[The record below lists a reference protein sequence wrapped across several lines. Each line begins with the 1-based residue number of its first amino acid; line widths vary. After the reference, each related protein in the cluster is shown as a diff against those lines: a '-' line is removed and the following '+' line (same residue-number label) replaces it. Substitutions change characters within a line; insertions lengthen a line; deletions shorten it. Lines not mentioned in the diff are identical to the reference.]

1 MMALFNRKRR
11 VFGPE
16 MVHVGEFDPTQD
28 SLYRNIVVTE
38 IVVKPNRL
46 LYVHA
51 KSEFPVDLVV
61 LNQTGNPVG
70 HIDNVNDDTL
80 GPISTQEW
88 TEMAIVLGVFRGDKA
103 TVELEAWME
112 RK

>member
-1 MMALFNRKRR
+1 MALLNRKRR
-11 VFGPE
+11 VFGPDT
-16 MVHVGEFDPTQD
+16 VLVGEFDPTQD

-38 IVVKPNRL
+38 IEVKPNRL

-51 KSEFPVDLVV
+51 KSEFPIDLVV

-70 HIDNVNDDTL
+70 HIDKVNDDTL
-80 GPISTQEW
+80 GPISTQTW
-88 TEMAIVLGVFRGDKA
+88 NEMAIVLGVFRGDKA
-103 TVELEAWME
+103 TVELEAWTV